1 MNEVKGMIIKMKIAL
16 FSTGE
21 IPPIK
26 YGGTERVV
34 YWLAKGLKELG
45 HEITIYCT
53 KYNLAIEDVEYRIIE
68 KELDLLILE
77 KELKEFD
84 IVHFHNKI
92 NFEPTYTYLHTM
104 HGNAKDGEF
113 MPNIS
118 SFVSHKHAINHGRD
132 LFVHNGIDLDEYE
145 FCEKKSDYFSYL
157 SKISVKYK
165 NLKYALE
172 LAKKKKLKLK
182 IGGGW
187 RLSLNSKIKYLGML
201 DNESKSNLLKN
212 SKGFI
217 FPTNWEEPFG
227 LVTVEALACGT
238 PVITSDKGALP
249 EIVTDKVGFLCKTSE
264 DYEKAI
270 DNINTIDKYYCRK
283 YVEENFSHR
292 VMAKK
297 YEALYKKIINKEI

>member
-1 MNEVKGMIIKMKIAL
+1 MKIAL

-45 HEITIYCT
+45 HQITIYCV
-53 KYNLAIEDVEYRIIE
+53 KSNFEIDGVEYILISRE
-68 KELDLLILE
+68 MNLDSLE
-77 KELKEFD
+77 KEFKQYD
-84 IVHFHNKI
+84 IVHFHSKI
-92 NFEPTYTYLHTM
+92 NFEPSYTYLHTM
-104 HGNAKDGEF
+104 HGNAKPNEF
-113 MPNIS
+113 MPKYS
-118 SFVSHKHAINHGRD
+118 SFVSEKHAKNHGRELYVYNGVD
-132 LFVHNGIDLDEYE
+132 LSEYE
-145 FCEKKSDYFSYL
+145 FSDKKSDFFAYL

-172 LAKKKKLKLK
+172 LRKKKNFKLV

-187 RLSLNSKIKYLGML
+187 RLSFNPKVKYMGML
-201 DNESKSNLLKN
+201 DNKAKSQLLKEA
-212 SKGFI
+212 KGFI

-249 EIVTDKVGFLCKTSE
+249 EIVNEKVGFMCETE
-264 DYEKAI
+264 AEYENAI
-270 DNINTIDKYYCRK
+270 DRISEIDPAYCRK
-283 YVEENFSHR
+283 YVEEKFSHR
-292 VMAKK
+292 VMARD
-297 YEALYKKIINKEI
+297 YEVLYKKIINREI